1 MSTWTVKDIKHS
13 PGMYYP
19 FEIVGTCYIFR
30 TEEEARDCLR
40 RLSLW
45 ERGKGPCPTWE
56 EYR

>member
-1 MSTWTVKDIKHS
+1 
-13 PGMYYP
+13 MYYP
-19 FEIVGTCYIFR
+19 FEIVGTSYIFR
-30 TEEEARDCLR
+30 TEAEARDCLR